1 LAGKAQPAGAGGPVA
16 VQRTYD
22 LAIWLIAKV
31 EKFPRSLRFSLGERL
46 IGRSLDLLEAL
57 ASAAYAKDKMAL
69 LERANLSVTSLRFLL
84 RMSFDLKLMG
94 SDSQEFASAK
104 LEEIGRMIG
113 GWRKSLERPKT
124 EGTAQ

>member
-1 LAGKAQPAGAGGPVA
+1 VA

-22 LAIWLIAKV
+22 LSLWLIAKV

-46 IGRSLDLLEAL
+46 MDRSLDLLEAL

-104 LEEIGRMIG
+104 IEEIGRMIG
-113 GWRKSLERPKT
+113 GWRKSLERQKT
-124 EGTAQ
+124 EAREQ